1 MPAPPTPRITTL
13 VSVQATYRI
22 YIADSGS
29 LACDEVINVPLAYAV
44 PRQVKMN
51 KGSYNIIPV
60 VAFDVNIPYFITFNI
75 TTNEGITVEPLSMP
89 SRFEEGTPYEQ
100 QLDYFVLPRGT
111 TGIKN
116 VSIMSERGVV
126 DSALEFGIMPP
137 PYSYDNALFGVISS
151 QISDIKEIIGSFT
164 PHYGYATQKQGHT
177 VDFSDFAPANFK
189 ISEDTRFL
197 TFYIT
202 NPLETSTH
210 LNFELTSRGD
220 ASKSVLVAC
229 QIAPGQNY
237 VKIDLQ
243 GLVVIINNGSANKH
257 DAYIIHP
264 MEDRYYTGLSFD
276 PHTNE
281 SLTGN
286 VEVIEW
292 A

>member
-1 MPAPPTPRITTL
+1 MPASSTPRISTL
-13 VSVQATYRI
+13 VSVQATYRL
-22 YIADSGS
+22 YVADSGS
-29 LACDEVINVPLAYAV
+29 ITCDEVINVPLAYAV
-44 PRQVKMN
+44 AKEVKMN
-51 KGSYNIIPV
+51 KGSYNIIPAV
-60 VAFDVNIPYFITFNI
+60 VLDMYIPYFMMFTI

-89 SRFEEGTPYEQ
+89 SRFEEGTPYNN
-100 QLDYFVLPRGT
+100 QLQCFVLPRGT

-116 VSIMSERGVV
+116 VSIMSEQGVV

-151 QISDIKEIIGSFT
+151 KISNIEEIIESFT

-177 VDFSDFAPANFK
+177 VNFSSLAPANFV
-189 ISEDTRFL
+189 ISKDTRFL

-220 ASKSVLVAC
+220 ASKSVMVAC
-229 QIAPGQNY
+229 QIAPGQNT

-243 GLVVIINNGSANKH
+243 GLVVIINNDSANKH
-257 DAYIIHP
+257 DAYIISP
-264 MEDRYYTGLSFD
+264 MQDRYYTGLSFD